1 MKKGMIFVLV
11 MLVVSVVFVSIAW
24 AEETWKIQDGKLIH
38 TQIIKK
44 IEEKFPVPPGGVPVE
59 IAAKLVKGELSE
71 YILEGEIKSKL
82 VKFFPV
88 PVKRITISQ
97 TKITFEKKWK
107 EEELLPKELERTH
120 WLVLIFWMIFPSAL
134 IMFNTVLTRK
144 YQSKGKTIF
153 VFYGIA
159 IGVSVIM
166 STFAVVTGNADL
178 NFLGQYI
185 VFIFIICL
193 VSFILSVI
201 FRQPRQEQ
209 AI

>member
-44 IEEKFPVPPGGVPVE
+44 SKKISSSSRRVPVE

-97 TKITFEKKWK
+97 TKITFEK
-107 EEELLPKELERTH
+107 
-120 WLVLIFWMIFPSAL
+120 
-134 IMFNTVLTRK
+134 N
-144 YQSKGKTIF
+144 GKRRN
-153 VFYGIA
+153 Y
-159 IGVSVIM
+159 
-166 STFAVVTGNADL
+166 
-178 NFLGQYI
+178 FLKN
-185 VFIFIICL
+185 
-193 VSFILSVI
+193 
-201 FRQPRQEQ
+201 
-209 AI
+209 